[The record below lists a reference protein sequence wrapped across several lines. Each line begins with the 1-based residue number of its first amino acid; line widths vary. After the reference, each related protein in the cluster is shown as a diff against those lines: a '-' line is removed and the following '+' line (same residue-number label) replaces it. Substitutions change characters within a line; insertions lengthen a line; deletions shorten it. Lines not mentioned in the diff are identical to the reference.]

1 MLQNVDCKDFLAVY
15 AHISLKGNLPN
26 TEYIYFTYIEFIFF
40 TKKRVKNAKLSS
52 VKRGGLF

>member
-15 AHISLKGNLPN
+15 AHIWLKGNLPN

-40 TKKRVKNAKLSS
+40 Y
-52 VKRGGLF
+52 